1 MTFGFRLSLRFASL
15 LILICCSIPALA
27 AQRRVMIEELTSQ
40 TCGPCY
46 SANPGVNT
54 MIAGYGSQVASVKWH
69 VWWPTPGDD
78 WFYLIN
84 NAVTQNRVLTVYPSA
99 SHAAPSLYIDGGPAT
114 FIGSNEVAQIN
125 SRLLI
130 PSPLTI
136 TGTAVRQPTVVNVS
150 LDINVETATPAPPG
164 GSNRLFVAL
173 VEKHVTSGATYT
185 GTIAFGSNIVTGISG
200 TQYLL
205 KGSIVC
211 GAAGLPACPGPQS
224 STPARVFS
232 IDSPTQI
239 SLNRTA
245 SQDGLRTLEFKSYN
259 WETQHHDVYRTINNA
274 ATPSATGQPID
285 MSATGPQHFDVAL
298 SLPPQPFPTEWVPEE
313 FAIVAWVQ
321 GITSAGSSTE
331 IHQTTEIATTDDV
344 TGVDP
349 QQPLTAWLGRSWP
362 NPFTQDASIPFAIE
376 REGHVDLAIYDVSG
390 RLVRQIVSG
399 QRIVGTYTEHWD
411 GRDNDGA
418 RASNGVYY
426 YRLRIGGADITRRMV
441 LVH

>member
-1 MTFGFRLSLRFASL
+1 MPLGFRASLLFASL
-15 LILICCSIPALA
+15 FILCCCSPALA
-27 AQRRVMIEELTSQ
+27 AQRRVMVEELTSQ

-54 MIAGYGSQVASVKWH
+54 WIASYGTQVASVKWH
-69 VWWPTPGDD
+69 VWWPSPGDD

-84 NAVTQNRVLTVYPSA
+84 NAVIQNRVLVVYPSG
-99 SHAAPSLYIDGGPAT
+99 SHAAPSLYIDGGPMT
-114 FIGSNEVAQIN
+114 FIGSNETAQVN
-125 SRLLI
+125 ARLLI

-136 TGTAVRQPTVVNVS
+136 TGTAATTPTAVNVS

-164 GSNRLFVAL
+164 GSNRLFVGL
-173 VEKHVTSGATYT
+173 VEKHVSSGATYT
-185 GTIAFGSNIVTGISG
+185 GTLAFGNNVVTGLSG

-205 KGSIVC
+205 KGSIAC
-211 GAAGLPACPGPQS
+211 GTGLPGCPGPS
-224 STPARVFS
+224 SSNAARIIS

-239 SLNRTA
+239 TLNRTA
-245 SQDGLRTLEFKSYN
+245 SIDGASTLTFRSYN
-259 WETQHHDVYRTINNA
+259 WETMHHDVYRTINNA
-274 ATPSATGQPID
+274 ATPTATGQPID
-285 MSATGPQHFDVAL
+285 LTTTGPQHFDI
-298 SLPPQPFPTEWVPEE
+298 SLPLAAQPYPTAWVPEE

-321 GITSAGSSTE
+321 GISSAGASTE
-331 IHQTTEIATTDDV
+331 IHQTTEIDVTTDV

-349 QQPLTAWLGRSWP
+349 QQPSVAWLGRSWP

-376 REGHVDLAIYDVSG
+376 REGNVDLAIYDVSG

-399 QRIVGTYTEHWD
+399 GRIAGTYTEHWD
-411 GRDNDGA
+411 GRDMNGV